1 MTEVLEWRVRI
12 SSACVKIFYYLPA
25 AFLVT
30 FLFSNQHRV
39 TRDISP
45 LVSSWK
51 AINVFQHFS
60 KKKKKKIH
68 ISYPVFHST
77 LFKHVKTGLK
87 GTRGGEKERK
97 MIEDRKRYH
106 IHILFRTK
114 HSWKIFFCEFF
125 PSIQVSKYNSPNF
138 VPPFTLAPSLQ
149 RLLKRPK
156 EYSLIEYSDFSL
168 QSALSSSKTLHP
180 PSS

>member
-51 AINVFQHFS
+51 AINVFQHFC
-60 KKKKKKIH
+60 KKKKKKNMH
-68 ISYPVFHST
+68 VSYPVFHST

-87 GTRGGEKERK
+87 GTRGEEKKGRWSKIARDIIYISFFELSTLEKSFFANSFR
-97 MIEDRKRYH
+97 RFRSRNT
-106 IHILFRTK
+106 IHRTLFR
-114 HSWKIFFCEFF
+114 HSRS
-125 PSIQVSKYNSPNF
+125 PPLSKDS
-138 VPPFTLAPSLQ
+138 
-149 RLLKRPK
+149 
-156 EYSLIEYSDFSL
+156 
-168 QSALSSSKTLHP
+168 
-180 PSS
+180 